1 MESTPPRIQRER
13 VCPGAPARRKTDL
26 FEPNPPT
33 IFRRLVMRPHTGRN
47 GGEGAYP
54 SAAARAAAAVEDAAA
69 EMESPAKR
77 SRY

>member
-26 FEPNPPT
+26 VEPSPPAL
-33 IFRRLVMRPHTGRN
+33 FRRLVIRPHTGRN

-54 SAAARAAAAVEDAAA
+54 SAAARAAAAVEDAA
-69 EMESPAKR
+69 EEIETPAKR
-77 SRY
+77 ARY